1 MPNRTIRPT
10 TIAALVLAVALALNP
25 ASAPVMA
32 AAAAS
37 STTTNPHT
45 LTLLERLWQFA
56 SNPETWILILVCW
69 LLSGFD
75 HATRY
80 YRADMMQAWRYS
92 YVWMPFWAYMVLY
105 GIAGPFARL
114 RTLRSFTLI
123 SVDEVESY
131 IVDSNTDTNQV
142 G

>member
-10 TIAALVLAVALALNP
+10 TIAALVLAVALALVP

-32 AAAAS
+32 AVAS
-37 STTTNPHT
+37 STTNPHT
-45 LTLLERLWQFA
+45 PTLLDRVWQFA
-56 SNPETWILILVCW
+56 NNPETWILILVCW

-80 YRADMMQAWRYS
+80 YRVDMMQAWRYS
-92 YVWMPFWAYMVLY
+92 YVWMPFWAYAVLY
-105 GIAGPFARL
+105 GIAGPFSRL
-114 RTLRSFTLI
+114 HTLRSFTLI
-123 SVDEVESY
+123 SVDEVESH
-131 IVDSNTDTNQV
+131 IVDSNTDTKQV